1 MGGGTAVPPV
11 VLMAVVA
18 LCPLERV
25 PVSPSPR
32 PLSVAVTPGTVS
44 GSNVWFAN
52 QCNMPAKLNSSIK
65 KATMQR
71 QQLLKAPITTKPQ
84 AESFCYK

>member
-1 MGGGTAVPPV
+1 MGGDTAVPPV

-18 LCPLERV
+18 LCPLEQV

-52 QCNMPAKLNSSIK
+52 LCNMPAKLNPSIK
-65 KATMQR
+65 KSNNA
-71 QQLLKAPITTKPQ
+71 KAAIAKSTNNNQTPG
-84 AESFCYK
+84 

>member
-1 MGGGTAVPPV
+1 MPPV

-18 LCPLERV
+18 LCLLERV

-32 PLSVAVTPGTVS
+32 PLSVAVTPGTLS

-52 QCNMPAKLNSSIK
+52 LCNMPAKLNPSIK